1 LRLAERHWID
11 RAVLVMDLSEA
22 RERLGTRID
31 GFIGQDVLR
40 EFSSVQI
47 DYKAGKVELEK

>member
-1 LRLAERHWID
+1 
-11 RAVLVMDLSEA
+11 MDLSEA